1 LASSDLTTELHL
13 FDHERLPLYRV
24 NEDLLFTAHVSL
36 FVIIFTT
43 TGSTPAGRGKEA
55 IPMADKRSEIASD
68 VQEQMMEVVGEV
80 KEATSGVIE
89 LFVLALVAL
98 LGVVAL
104 GSLLLF
110 VAIF

>member
-1 LASSDLTTELHL
+1 MNVYFCADLT
-13 FDHERLPLYRV
+13 
-24 NEDLLFTAHVSL
+24 EDPPFSVHASL
-36 FVIIFTT
+36 FVIICTI
-43 TGSTPAGRGKEA
+43 TGVTPVGRGKEA
-55 IPMADKRSEIASD
+55 VLMADKGSEIASD
-68 VQEQMMEVVGEV
+68 VQEKMMEAAGEVKEEV

-98 LGVVAL
+98 LAMVAL